1 MIKDKDVKIAE
12 DKEEKLLLDTIEM
25 TESRIRELKL
35 TLKIQLEMLEFL
47 KREAGSGQK
56 LPINPKIN
64 SAVA

>member
-47 KREAGSGQK
+47 KREARSGQK
-56 LPINPKIN
+56 LSINPKIN

>member
-1 MIKDKDVKIAE
+1 MIKDKDVKIAV

-47 KREAGSGQK
+47 KREARSGQK

>member
-1 MIKDKDVKIAE
+1 MIKDKDVKIAV